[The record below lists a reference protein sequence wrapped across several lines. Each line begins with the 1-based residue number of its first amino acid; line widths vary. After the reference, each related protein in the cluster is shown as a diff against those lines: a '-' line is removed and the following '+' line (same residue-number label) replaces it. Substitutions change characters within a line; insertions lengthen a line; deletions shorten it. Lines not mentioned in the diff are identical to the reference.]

1 MRYYAIIVMLLCIT
15 ITHSQNCD
23 HSLSGTVID
32 LHDGQILV
40 GATLIIAG
48 TNQAV
53 QTDIDGRFSFS
64 NLCNDTYSI
73 QVSHPY
79 CRTEGFTVK
88 VLGKT
93 RRSFRLEH
101 HIEEL
106 NQITIEGKAFTSKS
120 KTILENTLNSK
131 DLERYSA
138 GSLGDALNN
147 LSGVSSL
154 NTGNTVIKPLI
165 NGLHSSRVVI
175 INNGVR
181 LEDQEWGA
189 EHAPNI
195 DINTVGNLTLIKGAG
210 ALQYGGDAVGGVIIA
225 EAAKVPVKDSLYG
238 KSLMT
243 MSNNGRGASLTSQ
256 LTKSHKNGWDAKIQG
271 TLKRYGDF
279 KAPNYVLS
287 NTGFFERNLSLGI
300 GLNRFNYGFEAYYS
314 LFKNDIGILRASHL
328 GGAQDQVQ
336 AIESDVPLIIDDF
349 TYHIDAP
356 KQNVTHHLAKIK
368 GFRRFDNFG
377 KLEIQYDFQRNNRFE
392 FDIRRGDDKNKASLD
407 LQLDTH
413 TLLLD
418 LDINTSSKS
427 SFQTG
432 LMASYQK
439 NIANPETGV
448 RRLIPDY
455 DMYALGAYGIANFKL
470 NEQWLLEVGG
480 RFDYTH
486 MDAFKFYRSSFWESR
501 NYDVIFSDIVV
512 EELDNQVLANPQ
524 LNFYNGSGTL
534 GSTYSFGQDYQL
546 FINYSIASRTPNPS
560 DLFSEGLHHSASRIE
575 IGDLR
580 FDSEIGHKLMLS
592 LNKRSQLFSY
602 TINPFINVITDF
614 IVIEPT
620 DVRQTIRGNFQV
632 WEYRQTNAKLIG
644 IDVDASYSISGNF
657 IYNGQLSLVK
667 GYDRTRKEPLI
678 NMPPA
683 QIKNEIVFQ
692 KNSVNNLRL
701 SLESEYNFKQ
711 NEYPD
716 NNFEVFIPEIG
727 ATKLVDVS
735 TPPDAYHLLHFNS
748 SIDFKTTKNKTL
760 TVGLEIENLL
770 NTSYRNYLNRFRY
783 YADDLG
789 RNFLINLKFNY

>member
-1 MRYYAIIVMLLCIT
+1 MRYYAIVVLLLCKT
-15 ITHSQNCD
+15 IAYSQNCD

-32 LHDGQILV
+32 LHDGEILV

-64 NLCNDTYSI
+64 NLCKDTYSI

-88 VLGKT
+88 IFEKT
-93 RRSFRLEH
+93 RRSFKLEH

-106 NQITIEGKAFTSKS
+106 NQITIEGKAFTNKS

-131 DLERYSA
+131 DLERYSN
-138 GSLGDALNN
+138 GSIGDALNN

-154 NTGNTVIKPLI
+154 NTGNTVMKPLV

-195 DINTVGNLTLIKGAG
+195 DINAIGNLTLIKGAS
-210 ALQYGGDAVGGVIIA
+210 ALQYGGDAIGGVIVA
-225 EAAKVPVKDSLYG
+225 EVAKVPVKDSLYG

-243 MSNNGRGASLTSQ
+243 MSNNGRGGALTTQ
-256 LTKSHKNGWDAKIQG
+256 LTKSHKNGWYAKIQG

-279 KAPNYVLS
+279 KAPNYILS
-287 NTGFFERNLSLGI
+287 NTGFFERNLSVGI

-336 AIESDVPLIIDDF
+336 AIESEVPLIINDF
-349 TYHIDAP
+349 TYDINAP

-368 GFRRFDNFG
+368 GFKRFDNFG
-377 KLEIQYDFQRNNRFE
+377 KLEIQYDFQRNNRLE
-392 FDIRRGDDKNKASLD
+392 FDIRRGDDQNRASLD

-418 LDINTSSKS
+418 LDIEPSSKI
-427 SFQTG
+427 SFKTG

-455 DMYALGAYGIANFKL
+455 DMYILGFYGIANFKF
-470 NEQWLLEVGG
+470 NERWLLEVGG
-480 RFDYTH
+480 RFDYTY
-486 MDAFKFYRSSFWESR
+486 MDVFKFYRSSFWESR

-512 EELDNQVLANPQ
+512 EELDNQVLTNPQ

-534 GSTYSFGQDYQL
+534 GTTYSFGKDYQL

-580 FDSEIGHKLMLS
+580 FNSEIGHKLMFS
-592 LNKRSQLFSY
+592 LNKRSKVFSY
-602 TINPFINVITDF
+602 TINPYINVISDF

-620 DVRQTIRGNFQV
+620 AVRQTIRGNFQV
-632 WEYRQTNAKLIG
+632 WEYRQTNAELFG
-644 IDVDASYSISGNF
+644 IDVDASYTISENF
-657 IYNGQLSLVK
+657 IYKGQLSLVK
-667 GYDRTRKEPLI
+667 GYDRLRNEPLI

-692 KNSVNNLRL
+692 KYSFNNLRM
-701 SLESEYNFKQ
+701 SLESEYNFRQ

-727 ATKLVDVS
+727 TTKLVDVS

-748 SIDFKTTKNKTL
+748 SIEFKTTKNKIF
-760 TVGLEIENLL
+760 TVGLEIKNFLD
-770 NTSYRNYLNRFRY
+770 TSYRNYLNRFRY

>member
-1 MRYYAIIVMLLCIT
+1 MICI
-15 ITHSQNCD
+15 
-23 HSLSGTVID
+23 
-32 LHDGQILV
+32 
-40 GATLIIAG
+40 
-48 TNQAV
+48 
-53 QTDIDGRFSFS
+53 
-64 NLCNDTYSI
+64 
-73 QVSHPY
+73 
-79 CRTEGFTVK
+79 
-88 VLGKT
+88 
-93 RRSFRLEH
+93 
-101 HIEEL
+101 
-106 NQITIEGKAFTSKS
+106 
-120 KTILENTLNSK
+120 
-131 DLERYSA
+131 
-138 GSLGDALNN
+138 
-147 LSGVSSL
+147 
-154 NTGNTVIKPLI
+154 
-165 NGLHSSRVVI
+165 
-175 INNGVR
+175 
-181 LEDQEWGA
+181 
-189 EHAPNI
+189 
-195 DINTVGNLTLIKGAG
+195 
-210 ALQYGGDAVGGVIIA
+210 
-225 EAAKVPVKDSLYG
+225 
-238 KSLMT
+238 
-243 MSNNGRGASLTSQ
+243 
-256 LTKSHKNGWDAKIQG
+256 
-271 TLKRYGDF
+271 
-279 KAPNYVLS
+279 
-287 NTGFFERNLSLGI
+287 
-300 GLNRFNYGFEAYYS
+300 
-314 LFKNDIGILRASHL
+314 
-328 GGAQDQVQ
+328 
-336 AIESDVPLIIDDF
+336 
-349 TYHIDAP
+349 
-356 KQNVTHHLAKIK
+356 
-368 GFRRFDNFG
+368 
-377 KLEIQYDFQRNNRFE
+377 
-392 FDIRRGDDKNKASLD
+392 
-407 LQLDTH
+407 
-413 TLLLD
+413 
-418 LDINTSSKS
+418 
-427 SFQTG
+427 
-432 LMASYQK
+432 
-439 NIANPETGV
+439 
-448 RRLIPDY
+448 
-455 DMYALGAYGIANFKL
+455 ALGAYGIANFKL

>member
-53 QTDIDGRFSFS
+53 QTDIDGKFSFS
-64 NLCNDTYSI
+64 NLCNDTYVI

-88 VLGKT
+88 VLEET

-154 NTGNTVIKPLI
+154 NTGNTVIKPQI

-210 ALQYGGDAVGGVIIA
+210 ALQYGGDAVGGIIIA

-238 KSLMT
+238 RSLMT
-243 MSNNGRGASLTSQ
+243 MSNNGKGASLTSQ
-256 LTKSHKNGWDAKIQG
+256 LIKSHKNGWYAKIQG

-349 TYHIDAP
+349 TYDIDVP
-356 KQNVTHHLAKIK
+356 KQNVTHYLAKIK
-368 GFRRFDNFG
+368 GFRRFDYFG

-534 GSTYSFGQDYQL
+534 GSTYSFGKDYQL

-560 DLFSEGLHHSASRIE
+560 ELFSEGLHHSASRIE

-667 GYDRTRKEPLI
+667 GYDRTRNEPLI

-692 KNSVNNLRL
+692 KNSINNLRL
-701 SLESEYNFKQ
+701 SLESEYNFRQ

>member
-1 MRYYAIIVMLLCIT
+1 MRYYAIMVLLLCST
-15 ITHSQNCD
+15 LTHSQNCD
-23 HSLSGTVID
+23 YSLSGSVLD

-48 TNQAV
+48 TDQAV
-53 QTDIDGRFSFS
+53 QTDIDGKFSFS
-64 NLCNDTYSI
+64 NLCNDTYSV
-73 QVSHPY
+73 QVSHPF

-88 VLGKT
+88 IFGKT
-93 RRSFRLEH
+93 RRSFKLEH
-101 HIEEL
+101 HVEEL
-106 NQITIEGKAFTSKS
+106 NQITIEGKAFSNKS
-120 KTILENTLNSK
+120 KTILENTLNS
-131 DLERYSA
+131 DVLERYSN
-138 GSLGDALNN
+138 GSIGDALNN

-154 NTGNTVIKPLI
+154 NTGNTVMKPLI

-181 LEDQEWGA
+181 MEDQEWGA

-195 DINTVGNLTLIKGAG
+195 DINAIGNLTLIKGAS
-210 ALQYGGDAVGGVIIA
+210 ALKYGGDAVGGVIIA
-225 EAAKVPVKDSLYG
+225 EVAKVPVKDSLYG

-243 MSNNGRGASLTSQ
+243 MSNNGRGASLTAQ
-256 LTKSHKNGWDAKIQG
+256 LTKSYQNGWYAKIQG

-279 KAPNYVLS
+279 KAPNYILS

-328 GGAQDQVQ
+328 GGAQDQVL
-336 AIESDVPLIIDDF
+336 AIESNVPLIINDF
-349 TYHIDAP
+349 TYDIDEP

-368 GFRRFDNFG
+368 GFKRFDNLG
-377 KLEIQYDFQRNNRFE
+377 ELEIQYDFQRNNRLE

-418 LDINTSSKS
+418 LDVEAINKISLK
-427 SFQTG
+427 TG

-455 DMYALGAYGIANFKL
+455 DMYTIGTYGIANFKF
-470 NEQWLLEVGG
+470 NERWLLEVGG
-480 RFDYTH
+480 RFDYTY
-486 MDAFKFYRSSFWESR
+486 MNVFKFYRSSFWESR

-512 EELDNQVLANPQ
+512 EELNNQVLTNPQ

-534 GSTYSFGQDYQL
+534 GSTYSFGKDYQL
-546 FINYSIASRTPNPS
+546 FVNYSIASRTPNPS

-580 FDSEIGHKLMLS
+580 FNSEIGHKLMFS
-592 LNKRSQLFSY
+592 LNKRSEVFSY
-602 TINPFINVITDF
+602 TINPYINVISDF

-644 IDVDASYSISGNF
+644 IDVDASYSISENF

-667 GYDRTRKEPLI
+667 GYDRTRNEPLI
-678 NMPPA
+678 NMPPV

-692 KNSVNNLRL
+692 KYSFNNLRM

-727 ATKLVDVS
+727 TTKLVDVS
-735 TPPDAYHLLHFNS
+735 TPPDAYHLLNFNS
-748 SIDFKTTKNKTL
+748 SIEFKTTKNKTFV
-760 TVGLEIENLL
+760 VGLEIKNLL